1 MMNETAKLTVSAS
14 PHVKGPATVSGVMF
28 DVIIALCPAAIA
40 GIAVFGFRA
49 ALVMAVCVGS
59 CVAFEYLSRKIMKK
73 SVTVGDL
80 SAVVTGLLLAFNLPV
95 SIPLWMCVI
104 GSFVAIVI
112 VKQLFGG
119 VGQNFA
125 NPAITARIV
134 LLVSF
139 ASAMTHFPE
148 PKSVDAIVS
157 ATPLAT
163 LSGFDLSGDLTG
175 QIHLYQ
181 AADKLPSYFRM
192 FLGVRQGCIGEVCAA
207 ALLIGAA
214 YLLIRGV
221 IKIAIPFSYIGTVAV
236 FMLLAS
242 RFNLAFTAYQLMGGG
257 LLLGAF
263 FMATDYAT
271 SPVNLKGKIVFGIG
285 CGLLTSVI
293 RLYGSL
299 PEGVSYSILLMNI
312 ACPLIEKAT
321 APAYFGFVKKKKE
334 KKAKEQAKEGAG
346 A

>member
-1 MMNETAKLTVSAS
+1 MNETAKLTVSAS
-14 PHVKGPATVSGVMF
+14 PHIKGPATVTGVMF

-40 GIAVFGFRA
+40 GVAVFGLRA
-49 ALVMAVCVGS
+49 ALVIAVCVAS
-59 CVAFEYLSRKIMKK
+59 CVGFEYLSRRIMKR
-73 SVTVGDL
+73 SVTIGDL
-80 SAVVTGLLLAFNLPV
+80 SAVVTGMLLAFNLPV
-95 SIPLWMCVI
+95 NIPLWMCVI
-104 GSFVAIVI
+104 GPFVAIVI

-139 ASAMTHFPE
+139 ASAMTNFPM
-148 PKSVDAIVS
+148 PKSVDAVAS

-163 LSGFDLSGDLTG
+163 LSGIDLSGDIG
-175 QIHLYQ
+175 SQISLYQ

-192 FLGVRQGCIGEVCAA
+192 LFGVRQGCIGEVCAV

-214 YLLIRGV
+214 YLIVRRVIR
-221 IKIAIPFSYIGTVAV
+221 ITIPFAYIGTVAA
-236 FMLLAS
+236 FMLIAS
-242 RFNLAFTAYQLMGGG
+242 RFNLAFTAYELMGGG
-257 LLLGAF
+257 LILGAF

-271 SPVNLKGKIVFGIG
+271 SPVNRKGKVVFGIG
-285 CGLLTSVI
+285 CGILTAVI

-334 KKAKEQAKEGAG
+334 KKIKDKAEGGAG